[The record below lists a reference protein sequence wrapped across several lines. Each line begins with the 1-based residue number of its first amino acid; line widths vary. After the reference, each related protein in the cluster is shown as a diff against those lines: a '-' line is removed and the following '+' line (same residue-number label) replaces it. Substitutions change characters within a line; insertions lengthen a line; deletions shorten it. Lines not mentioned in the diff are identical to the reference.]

1 MKKVL
6 AIDIGGT
13 KTSYCI
19 IDESGEILSEIKK
32 FKTAKTVEE
41 IVCNLKKIIH
51 DMGQDTCCIA
61 IATAGAVGNSNDR
74 VISSTGN
81 LPQGYSDI
89 DFKTLSK
96 KEVFLE
102 NDANAAAWAEYK
114 LGAAKGFDNSIIVT
128 LGTGVGSGI
137 IVNGKLMKGKNG
149 AAGEMHFKL
158 YPDKRRS
165 CTCGSYDCWE
175 AYASGNGLRRTAVE
189 IYKNNDVSTYD
200 VIAGLKNNDENA
212 IKSFETW
219 QNDIIIGCV
228 GLTNIFDPDC
238 IVMSGS
244 MAEFLQYKKI
254 EEEVNKDICTTPTKI
269 LKAKFDNNAG
279 MIGVALLAL
288 NKGK

>member
-1 MKKVL
+1 MTKAL

-19 IDESGEILSEIKK
+19 IDNNGNIISDILKI
-32 FKTAKTVEE
+32 KTAKTVQE
-41 IVCNLKKIIH
+41 IINNLKKIINENEKAI
-51 DMGQDTCCIA
+51 DCVA
-61 IATAGAVGNSNDR
+61 IATAGAVSNENDR

-81 LPQGYSDI
+81 LPKGYSDI
-89 DFKTLSK
+89 EFKKLSR

-114 LGAAKGFDNSIIVT
+114 LGAAKNYKNSIIVT

-158 YPDKRRS
+158 YPDKRRK

-175 AYASGNGLRRTAVE
+175 AYASGNGLRKTAQE
-189 IYKNNDVSTYD
+189 IYNNEEVTTYD
-200 VIAGLKNNDENA
+200 VIDGLKNNNKKA
-212 IKSFETW
+212 IDSFNKW
-219 QNDIIIGCV
+219 QDDIVVGCT

-244 MAEFLQYKKI
+244 MAEFLDYEKI
-254 EEEVNKDICTTPTKI
+254 QNAVNKDICTTPTKI
-269 LKAKFDNNAG
+269 LRAKFDNNAG
-279 MIGVALLAL
+279 MIGVVLLAL
-288 NKGK
+288 NKD

>member
-1 MKKVL
+1 MKKAL
-6 AIDIGGT
+6 AIDIGET
-13 KTSYCI
+13 KTSCCL
-19 IDESGEILSEIKK
+19 IDETGKIISDIYKI
-32 FKTAKTVEE
+32 KTAKTVEQ
-41 IVCNLKKIIH
+41 IIDNLKNIIEEKGH
-51 DMGQDTCCIA
+51 EADCIA
-61 IATAGAVGNSNDR
+61 IATAGAVSNSNDR

-81 LPQGYSDI
+81 LPKGYSDI
-89 DFKTLSK
+89 DFKSLSSK
-96 KEVFLE
+96 KVFLE

-114 LGAAKGFDNSIIVT
+114 LGSAKGLNNSIIVT

-158 YPDKRRS
+158 YPDKRRT

-175 AYASGNGLRRTAVE
+175 AYASGNGLKRTAEE
-189 IYKNNDVSTYD
+189 IYKDEKITTYD
-200 VIAGLKNNDENA
+200 VIEGLKANDKKALE
-212 IKSFETW
+212 SFNRWE
-219 QNDIIIGCV
+219 NDIITGCV

-244 MAEFLQYKKI
+244 MAEFLEYDKI
-254 EEEVNKDICTTPTKI
+254 EAAVNKDICTTPTKI

-288 NKGK
+288 KKE

>member
-1 MKKVL
+1 MKKAL

-19 IDESGEILSEIKK
+19 INESGTIISDINKI
-32 FKTAKTVEE
+32 KTAKTIEE
-41 IVCNLKKIIH
+41 IIFNLKNIITENENYV
-51 DMGQDTCCIA
+51 DYIA
-61 IATAGAVGNSNDR
+61 IATAGAVNNSNNK

-81 LPQGYSDI
+81 LPNGYSDI
-89 DFKTLSK
+89 NFSTLTNK
-96 KEVFLE
+96 KVFIE
-102 NDANAAAWAEYK
+102 NDANAAAWAEYQ
-114 LGAAKGFDNSIIVT
+114 LGSAKGFDNSIIIT

-158 YPDKRRS
+158 YPDKRRK

-175 AYASGNGLRRTAVE
+175 TYASGNGLKITAQE
-189 IYKNNDVSTYD
+189 LYNDENITTYD
-200 VIAGLKNNDENA
+200 VIDGIKNNDKIA
-212 IKSFETW
+212 IESFNKW
-219 QNDIIIGCV
+219 QNDIIIGCIN
-228 GLTNIFDPDC
+228 LTNIFDPDC

-244 MAEFLQYKKI
+244 MAEFINYRKI

-288 NKGK
+288 KRI